1 MGNVSPPTG
10 GLKGNSN
17 YFLYAGGAALKNVSV
32 AIDVTTDIVGNIG
45 FSFQLNAY
53 SPAGASTED
62 GWQQYIIQLQTG
74 DGFPGSTTPS
84 TLYGQ
89 IEPWPQSTSGFSP
102 TTGSDL
108 INDYI
113 TLQSLPNSSTIL
125 KGYKLTISLENDGST
140 GNVRYVTFVV
150 VDNLGNTQYNHKTD
164 IVGLKLDTTGKKATT
179 SDLSPIIAFELNFVG
194 PTSGEQ
200 SYLWSGAG
208 TITYTADNTMTV
220 VSALPS
226 PDPADT
232 NWVTVEDANST
243 YGKLPDTPSKS
254 FTQTF
259 STVDPPA
266 FTPGGPI
273 AVSRQ
278 FGDNVTDVFAIDR
291 GGLLVV
297 FYVSGS
303 GHWKSTTG
311 FGPEGFARRNA
322 ALAACQQFGAVNQT
336 DIFVVAQNGQLNV
349 FWIAGSTG
357 VVSGPLAI
365 GPTGLA
371 NSGAALAVSQQF
383 GATNQTDVFL
393 IDGKGQLNVFWVN
406 AAGPWNGPEKIGAK
420 GFVPANGNLA
430 ACRQFGATDQTDVFV
445 VDNSGQLNVF
455 WVNDAGAWNG
465 PLAIGPKAFAPAG
478 AALAASERFGTSNQT
493 DVFVVDNS
501 GQLNV
506 FWVDAAGAWNG
517 PQAIGPTGF
526 APPGAPL
533 AVSQQFGATNQT
545 DVFVVDNSGQL
556 NVFWVQKTGTWNGPL
571 AIGAKGVAAAG
582 AMLAASQQFGATNQT
597 DVFLLNQTG
606 TNAPGWPVV
615 FWVGGAG
622 AWNGP
627 KALVAEA

>member
-53 SPAGASTED
+53 SPAGATTED

-179 SDLSPIIAFELNFVG
+179 SDLSPIVAFELNFVG

-303 GHWKSTTG
+303 GRLEVDHGALVLRASPVATPRLRRAAIRRRQSDRYFCRRPERTAECVLDRRLDRRGQWAAGDRSD
-311 FGPEGFARRNA
+311 GPGQFRRGARG
-322 ALAACQQFGAVNQT
+322 L
-336 DIFVVAQNGQLNV
+336 
-349 FWIAGSTG
+349 
-357 VVSGPLAI
+357 PAI
-365 GPTGLA
+365 WRHQPDRCFPHRRQGPTERVLGQCRR
-371 NSGAALAVSQQF
+371 SVERP
-383 GATNQTDVFL
+383 
-393 IDGKGQLNVFWVN
+393 GKN
-406 AAGPWNGPEKIGAK
+406 
-420 GFVPANGNLA
+420 
-430 ACRQFGATDQTDVFV
+430 R
-445 VDNSGQLNVF
+445 
-455 WVNDAGAWNG
+455 
-465 PLAIGPKAFAPAG
+465 
-478 AALAASERFGTSNQT
+478 R
-493 DVFVVDNS
+493 
-501 GQLNV
+501 
-506 FWVDAAGAWNG
+506 
-517 PQAIGPTGF
+517 
-526 APPGAPL
+526 
-533 AVSQQFGATNQT
+533 
-545 DVFVVDNSGQL
+545 
-556 NVFWVQKTGTWNGPL
+556 
-571 AIGAKGVAAAG
+571 
-582 AMLAASQQFGATNQT
+582 
-597 DVFLLNQTG
+597 
-606 TNAPGWPVV
+606 
-615 FWVGGAG
+615 
-622 AWNGP
+622 
-627 KALVAEA
+627 